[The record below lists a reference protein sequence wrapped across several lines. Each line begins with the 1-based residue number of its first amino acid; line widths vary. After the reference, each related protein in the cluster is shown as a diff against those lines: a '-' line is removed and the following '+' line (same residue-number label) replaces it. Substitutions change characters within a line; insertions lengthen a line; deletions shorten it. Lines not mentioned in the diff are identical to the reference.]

1 MTARLAAD
9 IGGTFGCFSCMTLG
23 GKDPQTDGEFVHFEC
38 YSGGW
43 GGRHHADGNS
53 ATVSLCSGDAYNIP
67 VEVMETTTPILLCE
81 KFALQEG
88 TAGAGRHRGGF
99 GTEIDYRM
107 MGEAELA
114 IALDRETFK
123 PYGLFGG
130 LEGQGSELLVE
141 PGTPSEERYVRASGV
156 KVAEGALVRHRTA
169 GGGGY
174 GPPVE
179 RDPALVA
186 EDCLNGLI
194 TVEDARTRYCVAIDP
209 GTFAPDFDATAA
221 LRRARRGED
230 GSSPPPAGTEQSR

>member
-1 MTARLAAD
+1 
-9 IGGTFGCFSCMTLG
+9 
-23 GKDPQTDGEFVHFEC
+23 
-38 YSGGW
+38 
-43 GGRHHADGNS
+43 
-53 ATVSLCSGDAYNIP
+53 
-67 VEVMETTTPILLCE
+67 METTTPILLCE

-88 TAGAGRHRGGF
+88 SAGPGRHRGGF

-174 GPPVE
+174 GSPLE
-179 RDPALVA
+179 RDPTLVA

-194 TVEDARTRYCVAIDP
+194 TLDDARDLYGVVIDP
-209 GTFAPDFDATAA
+209 KTFEANSDATAA
-221 LRRARRGED
+221 LREARRGPED
-230 GSSPPPAGTEQSR
+230 SSPPLPENKRAR